1 MDRPAPIVEYARKVG
16 KSTADFTATDL
27 SKFMSWWMKQPV
39 RKDILNMAKKY
50 TLAQFQQAHKTRLAE
65 QGIESPI
72 NDGKEEIVIHKD
84 EVVCSMELT
93 KQDVEAL
100 LFSIERTFADYEMEE
115 DHPHTISLLE
125 LKEGLE
131 GV

>member
-1 MDRPAPIVEYARKVG
+1 MYPIVEYAHKIG
-16 KSTADFTATDL
+16 KNTTEFTTIDMVNFT
-27 SKFMSWWMKQPV
+27 KWWMKQPIKEGLV
-39 RKDILNMAKKY
+39 NMAKKY
-50 TLAQFQQAHKTRLAE
+50 TTKKFQEAQTSRLAE

-72 NDGKEEIVIHKD
+72 NNGEEEIVIHGED

-93 KQDVEAL
+93 KKDVKAL
-100 LFSIERTFADYEMEE
+100 LWAIDAAMNDYNVEGEMGV
-115 DHPHTISLLE
+115 SLTS